1 MARKGEAIYKR
12 KYGRYEARF
21 IKGYS
26 NGKADYIYVYGKS
39 YMEVKKKRQL
49 TIETYKDKVIRENNY
64 SLNKIFDEFINN
76 KRNKVKESS
85 LSTYIFI
92 INNHLRPEF
101 GNLKI
106 NNLNTNLINKF
117 IDCELDKY
125 TFNVVHEVA
134 TLFKQILKINNI
146 NIDFIIPPKKRKNID
161 YFSVSETNTLKEKC
175 LTYSD
180 RIKFSIILTL
190 YTGIR
195 IGELCALKKENF
207 NLEDRQLII
216 NKTLIRIKNTS
227 NSGNKTKVICQSA
240 KTKDS
245 VRIIPIADILIPYI
259 KLYLED
265 IEDDD
270 FFLTGKKSYIEP
282 RVYYNKYLKI
292 LDSLK
297 LKKHNF
303 HSLRHTFATYAIE
316 KKMDVKA
323 LSEVLGHANIS
334 ITLNLYVHPSIDYK
348 RKCINNIFN

>member
-12 KYGRYEARF
+12 KDGRYEARF

-106 NNLNTNLINKF
+106 NNLN
-117 IDCELDKY
+117 
-125 TFNVVHEVA
+125 
-134 TLFKQILKINNI
+134 
-146 NIDFIIPPKKRKNID
+146 IDFIIPPKKRKNID
-161 YFSVSETNTLKEKC
+161 CFSESETNTLKEKC

-180 RIKFSIILTL
+180 RIKFSIALTL

-265 IEDDD
+265 IENED

-292 LDSLK
+292 LDSLN

-316 KKMDVKA
+316 KEMDVKA